1 MYNHKQLLEKLIKS
15 TFLEPLDYTFDS
27 LFVFKQ
33 ITLEAC
39 NMVGDQI
46 IIPINVINHY
56 DLMFHACI
64 GRNCCTF
71 IKIGVVLGYILT

>member
-15 TFLEPLDYTFDS
+15 TFSEHLDYPFDS

-39 NMVGDQI
+39 NMVGGQI

-56 DLMFHACI
+56 DLMFCPCT
-64 GRNCCTF
+64 GRNCHMF
-71 IKIGVVLGYILT
+71 IKIGVILR